1 MPKPDFTIAQALLF
15 SDARGVRVVARTE
28 AFDESEA
35 ERIAV
40 LFGPRPAGVAC
51 PLAHFARPFGKTRV
65 AVVNVADR
73 PDGSLGFRFL
83 VMDRTLYG
91 HLGDPF
97 AIADRFPPD
106 WSAKGSLAAMEWPPE
121 PLPSRRV
128 DELQSMLKAGDT
140 SLLLG
145 ATQVLVDGGCI
156 VLKRSE
162 PQEAFMRGLW
172 QLLPNRTR
180 AELFPASFAFS
191 DELGFDAVALP
202 DPPTDPSRLRHTEDG
217 LRDYPQSRYELNLQI
232 AIESGDQSELER
244 LFARRTSDDTIR
256 LGLTII
262 AVALVVALI
271 LKFV

>member
-1 MPKPDFTIAQALLF
+1 MSKPELAIAQAVLI
-15 SDARGVRVVARTE
+15 SDARGVRVVARSE
-28 AFDESEA
+28 GFDEPEA

-40 LFGPRPAGVAC
+40 LFGPRPPGVAC
-51 PLAHFARPFGKTRV
+51 PLSHFARPFGKTRV
-65 AVVNVADR
+65 AVVTVADR

-83 VMDRTLYG
+83 VLDRTLYG

-106 WSAKGSLAAMEWPPE
+106 WNAKGPLAAVEWPPE
-121 PLPSRRV
+121 PLPPRRV
-128 DELQSMLKAGDT
+128 DELQGMLKAGDT

-145 ATQVLVDGGCI
+145 GTQVLVDGGRV
-156 VLKRSE
+156 VLKRGE
-162 PQEAFMRGLW
+162 PQEEFMRGLW

-202 DPPTDPSRLRHTEDG
+202 DPPSDPNRPRHTEDS

-232 AIESGDQSELER
+232 AIESGDQRELER
-244 LFARRTSDDTIR
+244 LFARRSSDDTIR

-262 AVALVVALI
+262 AIALVLALI